1 MKTYI
6 LKGEIRGMDEMKI
19 VSGFTKGIVSKIV
32 RMVLRKKMGCDANI
46 LLNELNVS
54 INDGKTHI
62 HLDLDAELE
71 KEELLKLLKNIG
83 LN

>member
-1 MKTYI
+1 
-6 LKGEIRGMDEMKI
+6 MDEMKI